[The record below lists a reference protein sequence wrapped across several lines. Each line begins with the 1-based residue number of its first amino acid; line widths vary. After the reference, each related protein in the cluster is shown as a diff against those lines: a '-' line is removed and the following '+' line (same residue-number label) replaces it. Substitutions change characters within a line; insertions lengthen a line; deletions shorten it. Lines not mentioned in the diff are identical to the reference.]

1 MVWLTIL
8 GIVTH
13 GRYCLRVGPWTIIS
27 ALNMFYLA
35 KKFDLRAVSRYI
47 YKESD
52 ISHRDRVKDHHIWKR
67 FYGTFLDII
76 DEKNQGPENV

>member
-8 GIVTH
+8 GTVTH
-13 GRYCLRVGPWTIIS
+13 GRYCLIVGSRTIIS

-35 KKFDLRAVSRYI
+35 KKFDLRAVSHYI

-52 ISHRDRVKDHHIWKR
+52 ISHRDRVKDHHMWKR
-67 FYGTFLDII
+67 FYGAFLDIT
-76 DEKNQGPENV
+76 DEKNWGPENA

>member
-8 GIVTH
+8 GTVTH
-13 GRYCLRVGPWTIIS
+13 GRYFLIVGPQTIIS
-27 ALNMFYLA
+27 ALSMFYLA
-35 KKFDLRAVSRYI
+35 KKFDLRAVSHYT

-67 FYGTFLDII
+67 FYGTFLDIT
-76 DEKNQGPENV
+76 DEKNQGPEKV